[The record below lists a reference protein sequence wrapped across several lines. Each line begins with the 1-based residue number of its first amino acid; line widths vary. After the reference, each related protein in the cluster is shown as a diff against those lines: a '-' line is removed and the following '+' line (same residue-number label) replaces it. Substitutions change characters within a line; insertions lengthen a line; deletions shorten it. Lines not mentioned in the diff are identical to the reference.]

1 MSIAKNSF
9 FNIAGYLIPGLLSV
23 PILGYMARELGI
35 EEFGLFTLILS
46 IVGYAS
52 IFDIGIT
59 RSVIR
64 EIAIYKHN
72 KQEIIKILS
81 TSTLIILL
89 LGVLAAFLIIMFNT
103 QITNLLKVSTNIKEE
118 FNRCLIIMSLSIPS
132 FLVTQVWCSLLEG
145 KEEFLKLNIYKSISS
160 TLVILLPAIGL
171 FWGHSLTY
179 VIIGLLI
186 SRFISMFLIFQFCKG
201 YRFVIKFDKLVFS
214 RLITFGGWIA
224 VSNIVSPIMSYFDRF
239 ILANRMGS
247 DIVGF
252 YTGPSEAIAR
262 IGIFPSA
269 IARTIFPMLSSNRV
283 DSFKIKRYSYILI
296 IISVVPFALFFAG
309 FAEEILTIWLGDS
322 FASKSS
328 LVFQIL
334 TLGLMFNSIAQVPF
348 ASIQAS
354 GNSKVTALLH
364 LIECLPYLILLWWL
378 ITNYGI
384 VGAAWAWTIRMF
396 VDMILLITMDNIK
409 NVKKIIFKD
418 SRI

>member
-9 FNIAGYLIPGLLSV
+9 FNVAGYLIPGLLSI

-72 KQEIIKILS
+72 KKEVIKILS

-89 LGVLAAFLIIMFNT
+89 LGILAAFLIIIFNI
-103 QITNLLKVSTNIKEE
+103 QITNLLKVSANIKEE
-118 FNRCLIIMSLSIPS
+118 FNLCLIIMSLSIPF

-171 FWGHSLTY
+171 FWGQSLTY

-186 SRFISMFLIFQFCKG
+186 SRIIAMLLIFKFCKG
-201 YRFVIKFDKLVFS
+201 YRFVIAFDKLVFN

-224 VSNIVSPIMSYFDRF
+224 VSNIISPIMSYFDRF

-247 DIVGF
+247 DVVGF

-269 IARTIFPMLSSNRV
+269 IARTIFPMLSSNQME
-283 DSFKIKRYSYILI
+283 SFNIKKISYILI
-296 IISVVPFALFFAG
+296 ILSVLPFALFFAG
-309 FAEEILTIWLGDS
+309 FAEEILNLWLGDS
-322 FASKSS
+322 FAASSS

-334 TLGLMFNSIAQVPF
+334 ILGLVFNSVAQVPF

-354 GNSKVTALLH
+354 GNSKATALLH
-364 LIECLPYLILLWWL
+364 LIECLPYLVLLWWL
-378 ITNYGI
+378 IAHYGI

-396 VDMILLITMDNIK
+396 IDMILLIVIDNIK
-409 NVKKIIFKD
+409 NIKKLRVR
-418 SRI
+418 SL

>member
-9 FNIAGYLIPGLLSV
+9 FNVAGYLIPGLLSI

-72 KQEIIKILS
+72 KKEVIKILS

-89 LGVLAAFLIIMFNT
+89 LGILAAFLIIIFNI
-103 QITNLLKVSTNIKEE
+103 QITNLLKVSANIKEE
-118 FNRCLIIMSLSIPS
+118 FNLCLIIMSLSIPF

-171 FWGHSLTY
+171 FWGQSLTY

-186 SRFISMFLIFQFCKG
+186 SRIIAMLLIFKFCKG
-201 YRFVIKFDKLVFS
+201 YRFVITFDKLVFN

-224 VSNIVSPIMSYFDRF
+224 ISNIISPIMSYFDRF

-247 DIVGF
+247 DVVGF

-269 IARTIFPMLSSNRV
+269 IARTIFPMLSSNQM
-283 DSFKIKRYSYILI
+283 DSFKIKKISYVLI

-309 FAEEILTIWLGDS
+309 FAEEILSLWLGDS
-322 FASKSS
+322 FALKSS
-328 LVFQIL
+328 SVFQIL
-334 TLGLMFNSIAQVPF
+334 ILGLVFNSVAQVPF

-354 GNSKVTALLH
+354 GNSKATALLH
-364 LIECLPYLILLWWL
+364 LIECLPYLVLLWWL
-378 ITNYGI
+378 IAHYGI
-384 VGAAWAWTIRMF
+384 VGAAWAWTIRMLI
-396 VDMILLITMDNIK
+396 DMILLIIIDNLKNIK
-409 NVKKIIFKD
+409 KLRVRSI
-418 SRI
+418 